1 MKKILKSAA
10 LLTALCILFNCS
22 IICFASEKAYQKGD
36 IIEFGSY
43 PQSKVTDES
52 IISKLN
58 KYECKW
64 TDVTGEI
71 YSEKLDDY
79 IDTVIYSYADSE
91 HNGEKYRAVKYSDS
105 VAENIENTSTEI
117 QWFRYEPIE
126 WVIIDPE
133 TGYILCNDIIDIQQF
148 NKSEF
153 KYDTRVGAARWDS
166 SGIRTWL
173 NNAFYNVAF
182 NELEKDNIKSTTTNN
197 LIELDED
204 QNEIIETVDNIIL
217 FSLEDVLEPRN
228 GFDAFRDYDGYYY
241 QASET
246 LTRVPTEYTYAINF
260 NKQMDCGWFLRRT
273 SGNQG
278 RPSKVYE
285 AFFKTSSYMVY
296 DPITGEELWL
306 DTKTGI
312 FCSIDH
318 YDIVLAS
325 DFAGICPAM
334 HIDLENFDK
343 EAVVFG
349 DIDSDG
355 KITAS
360 DARLTLR
367 ASVGL
372 DNLSE
377 ASIKAA
383 DIDKNGTVSAS
394 DARLILRAS
403 VGLEDTSKW

>member
-52 IISKLN
+52 IISELN

-126 WVIIDPE
+126 WVIVDPE

-148 NKSEF
+148 KHFENGQGLF
-153 KYDTRVGAARWDS
+153 DS
-166 SGIRTWL
+166 SASQWETSDIRTWL
-173 NNAFYNVAF
+173 NDEFYYIAFSDNEKLSINDTKTNVTIDK
-182 NELEKDNIKSTTTNN
+182 L
-197 LIELDED
+197 
-204 QNEIIETVDNIIL
+204 VL
-217 FSLEDVLEPRN
+217 FSLENVLN
-228 GFDAFRDYDGYYY
+228 SDFGFNTFKAENYNDYYYANETLHRDYTQYSAALDVGSSTNKWLLRKTTGNFTRPAVVY
-241 QASET
+241 QKAPADFGLGDTGKNESF
-246 LTRVPTEYTYAINF
+246 TELLC
-260 NKQMDCGWFLRRT
+260 K
-273 SGNQG
+273 
-278 RPSKVYE
+278 
-285 AFFKTSSYMVY
+285 
-296 DPITGEELWL
+296 
-306 DTKTGI
+306 
-312 FCSIDH
+312 IDYFDH
-318 YDIVLAS
+318 VTADIV
-325 DFAGICPAM
+325 AGVVPAM
-334 HIDLENFDK
+334 HINLDTFNETIRY
-343 EAVVFG
+343 G

-372 DNLSE
+372 ENLSE

-403 VGLEDTSKW
+403 VGLEDHTKW